1 MHQLERAT
9 KSMKRLMKLSLLLL
23 IAVLLSTKVHV
34 HVSISISTIELL
46 KAKHDRI
53 KVWNYLFDK

>member
-23 IAVLLSTKVHV
+23 IDVLFSSKVHV
-34 HVSISISTIELL
+34 HVSIPIDYRVIES
-46 KAKHDRI
+46 KT
-53 KVWNYLFDK
+53 